1 MPIEIKEMYIKINV
15 DEGAN
20 SGNTREGSSKSND
33 NKDAIIAACVETIM
47 GILEKQ
53 KER

>member
-20 SGNTREGSSKSND
+20 SGNSKSD
-33 NKDAIIAACVETIM
+33 KTETNKGSEAIINACIEGVME
-47 GILEKQ
+47 ILERQ

>member
-1 MPIEIKEMYIKINV
+1 MPIEIKEMHIKISL

-20 SGNTREGSSKSND
+20 SGNSATDTSKND
-33 NKDAIIAACVETIM
+33 KSKDAIINACIEGVME
-47 GILEKQ
+47 ILDRQ

>member
-1 MPIEIKEMYIKINV
+1 MPIEIKEMHIKISL

-20 SGNTREGSSKSND
+20 SGNTKADTSESAKGSE
-33 NKDAIIAACVETIM
+33 AIINACIEGVME
-47 GILEKQ
+47 ILERQ

>member
-1 MPIEIKEMYIKINV
+1 MPIEIKEMHIKIHL

-20 SGNTREGSSKSND
+20 NGNSEGDGGDSK
-33 NKDAIIAACVETIM
+33 KGTEAIISACVETVM
-47 GILEKQ
+47 EILERQ

>member
-1 MPIEIKEMYIKINV
+1 MPIEIKEMHIKISV

-20 SGNTREGSSKSND
+20 SGNAPTNDSLKKEDKS
-33 NKDAIIAACVETIM
+33 AIIAACVEEVM
-47 GILEKQ
+47 ELLEKQ

>member
-1 MPIEIKEMYIKINV
+1 MPIEIKELHIKINV

-20 SGNTREGSSKSND
+20 SGNTREDKSESG
-33 NKDAIIAACVETIM
+33 KSTDAIIAACIEGVME
-47 GILEKQ
+47 ILEKQ

>member
-1 MPIEIKEMYIKINV
+1 MPIEIKEMHIKIHL

-20 SGNTREGSSKSND
+20 KGNSTGGGDDSKKGSQALIN
-33 NKDAIIAACVETIM
+33 ACVETVM
-47 GILEKQ
+47 EILERQ

>member
-15 DEGAN
+15 DEGAS
-20 SGNTREGSSKSND
+20 SGNSTSDKTATNKGSE
-33 NKDAIIAACVETIM
+33 AIINACIEGVME
-47 GILEKQ
+47 ILERQ